1 MGRIGKNGHSV
12 KFNQS
17 RGDSVKKEPNLW
29 EILGAAIMGAI
40 LAAFITLNF

>member
-1 MGRIGKNGHSV
+1 M
-12 KFNQS
+12 
-17 RGDSVKKEPNLW
+17 KKGPSNW